1 MTPAEIAKLPTP
13 RTDWLYEPRQAA
25 LGHIVFNPH
34 VTLEASYTYS
44 RTLEQKLSAAVMA
57 LEVLMD
63 IALVTNSNYALDQAN
78 RARETLAAI
87 KETDSSA
94 EPKS

>member
-44 RTLEQKLSAAVMA
+44 RTLEQQLAAAVMA
-57 LEVLMD
+57 LE
-63 IALVTNSNYALDQAN
+63 S
-78 RARETLAAI
+78 ARNGYIDCNDDGPMGREMAKHVVAIDKTLAAI
-87 KETDSSA
+87 KEMG
-94 EPKS
+94 

>member
-44 RTLEQKLSAAVMA
+44 RTLEQQLAAAVMA
-57 LEVLMD
+57 LED
-63 IALVTNSNYALDQAN
+63 GALVFADTKWAASV
-78 RARETLAAI
+78 RETLAAI